1 MGRGMRL
8 RNAMCIEDL
17 RRIAR
22 RKVPGVF
29 FEYMEAGSYSEHT
42 RDANVE
48 DMRAIKLRQRVLVD
62 MSQRSLKTTV
72 LGEELALPL
81 AIAPTGLSGMQH
93 ADGEIHACRAAHAA
107 GIQYTLSTMSICS
120 IEDVAQAVGKPFWFQ
135 LYVMRDRGF
144 VQDLIKRAE
153 LAGCSALFLTVDL
166 PVNGQRHVDMRNGLS
181 VPLRLTA
188 KTVIDVMRRPTWA
201 WRILNGKRKT
211 FANVDGHLPGGSGFG
226 GMTLAEWTHSQFD
239 VTVSWKDVAWIRS
252 IWPHKL
258 VLKGILDP
266 EDAREA
272 LKTGADGVV
281 VSNHGGRQL
290 DGAPSTIQTLPKVAD
305 AIGGQKEVL
314 IDSGIRT
321 GQDIFRALAL
331 GANACMIGR
340 AALYGLGAGGQAGV
354 ARAISIFRGELDTT
368 MILAGIDDVKKIDHR
383 AIASELPGEFAA
395 RN

>member
-1 MGRGMRL
+1 MK
-8 RNAMCIEDL
+8 NAMCIEDL
-17 RRIAR
+17 RRIAKR
-22 RKVPGVF
+22 NVPRVF

-42 RDANVE
+42 RDANID

-62 MSQRSLKTTV
+62 MSKRKLSTTV
-72 LGEELALPL
+72 LGEELSMPL
-81 AIAPTGLSGMQH
+81 ALAPTGLAGMQY
-93 ADGEIHACRAAHAA
+93 ADGEILACRAAHAA
-107 GIQYTLSTMSICS
+107 GIQYCQSTMSICS
-120 IEDVAQAVGKPFWFQ
+120 IEDIGAAVSKPWWFQ

-144 VQDLIKRAE
+144 VTTLIERAE
-153 LAGCSALFLTVDL
+153 KAGCTALFLTVDL

-181 VPLRLTA
+181 VPPRVTA
-188 KTVIDVMRRPTWA
+188 RTVFDVLRRPTWA
-201 WRILNGKRKT
+201 WRILNGKRRT
-211 FANVDGHLPGGSGFG
+211 FANVDGHLPGGPGFG

-252 IWPHKL
+252 IWPRKL

-272 LKTGADGVV
+272 LKTGADGIV

-290 DGAPSTIQTLPKVAD
+290 DGAPSTIQALPKVAD
-305 AIGGQKEVL
+305 AIGGQKEIL
-314 IDSGIRT
+314 LDSGVRT

-340 AALYGLGAGGQAGV
+340 PFLYGLGAGGEAGV
-354 ARAISIFRGELDTT
+354 ARAISIFRSELDTT
-368 MILAGIDDVKKIDHR
+368 MILAGIDDVKRIDHR
-383 AIASELPGEFAA
+383 AIASELPGEFAK

>member
-1 MGRGMRL
+1 M
-8 RNAMCIEDL
+8 
-17 RRIAR
+17 AR
-22 RKVPGVF
+22 RNVPGVF

-48 DMRAIKLRQRVLVD
+48 DMQAIKLRQRVLVD

-81 AIAPTGLSGMQH
+81 AIAPTGLSGMQY

-120 IEDVAQAVGKPFWFQ
+120 IEDVAESVQKPFWFQ
-135 LYVMRDRGF
+135 LYVMRDRAF
-144 VQDLIKRAE
+144 VADLIKRAE
-153 LAGCSALFLTVDL
+153 IAGCSALFLTVDL

-181 VPLRLTA
+181 VPPRLTP
-188 KTVIDVMRRPTWA
+188 KTVFDVLRRPTWA

-211 FANVDGHLPGGSGFG
+211 FANVDGHLPGGHGFG

-239 VTVSWKDVAWIRS
+239 VSVSWKDVAWIRS
-252 IWPHKL
+252 IWPRKL

-290 DGAPSTIQTLPKVAD
+290 DGAPSTIAALPKVAD

-383 AIASELPGEFAA
+383 TIASELPGEFAK

>member
-1 MGRGMRL
+1 MRL
-8 RNAMCIEDL
+8 DRAMSIEDL
-17 RRIAR
+17 RRMAR
-22 RKVPGVF
+22 RNVPGVF

-62 MSQRSLKTTV
+62 MSRRSLKTTV

-81 AIAPTGLSGMQH
+81 AIAPTGLSGMQY
-93 ADGEIHACRAAHAA
+93 ADGEILSCRAAHAA

-120 IEDVAQAVGKPFWFQ
+120 IEDVAEAVGKPFWFQ

-144 VQDLIKRAE
+144 VKDLIGRAE
-153 LAGCSALFLTVDL
+153 KAGCSALFLTVDL

-181 VPLRLTA
+181 VPPRLTA
-188 KTVIDVMRRPTWA
+188 RTVFDVLTRPAWA

-211 FANVDGHLPGGSGFG
+211 FANIDGHLPSFG

-239 VTVSWKDVAWIRS
+239 VSMTWKDVAWIRS
-252 IWPHKL
+252 IWPRKL

-290 DGAPSTIQTLPKVAD
+290 DGAPSTIQALPRVAD

-331 GANACMIGR
+331 GANAAMIGR
-340 AALYGLGAGGQAGV
+340 AALYGLGAGGEAGV
-354 ARAISIFRGELDTT
+354 ARALGIFRGELDTT

>member
-1 MGRGMRL
+1 MRL
-8 RNAMCIEDL
+8 DRAMSIEDL
-17 RRIAR
+17 RRMAR
-22 RKVPGVF
+22 RNVPGVF

-42 RDANVE
+42 RDANVD

-62 MSQRSLKTTV
+62 MSRRCLKTTV
-72 LGEELALPL
+72 LGEQLALPL
-81 AIAPTGLSGMQH
+81 AIAPTGLSGMQY
-93 ADGEIHACRAAHAA
+93 ADGEILSCRAAHAA

-120 IEDVAQAVGKPFWFQ
+120 IEDVAEAVGKPFWFQ

-144 VQDLIKRAE
+144 VKDLIGRAE
-153 LAGCSALFLTVDL
+153 KAGCSALFLTVDL

-181 VPLRLTA
+181 VPPRLTA
-188 KTVIDVMRRPTWA
+188 RTVFDVLRRPAWA
-201 WRILNGKRKT
+201 WRILNGKRRT
-211 FANVDGHLPGGSGFG
+211 FANVDGHLPGGPGFG

-252 IWPHKL
+252 IWPRKL

-290 DGAPSTIQTLPKVAD
+290 DGAPSTIHALPKVAD

-321 GQDIFRALAL
+321 GQDIFRALAR
-331 GANACMIGR
+331 GALWAWRGR
-340 AALYGLGAGGQAGV
+340 RGRRR
-354 ARAISIFRGELDTT
+354 ARARHSPR
-368 MILAGIDDVKKIDHR
+368 
-383 AIASELPGEFAA
+383 
-395 RN
+395 

>member
-1 MGRGMRL
+1 MRL
-8 RNAMCIEDL
+8 KNAMCIEDL
-17 RRIAR
+17 RRMAHR
-22 RKVPGVF
+22 NVPRVF
-29 FEYMEAGSYSEHT
+29 IEYMEAGSYSEHT
-42 RDANVE
+42 RDANID

-62 MSQRSLKTTV
+62 MSHRSLKTTV
-72 LGEELALPL
+72 LGEELSVPL

-93 ADGEIHACRAAHAA
+93 ADGEILACRAAHAA
-107 GIQYTLSTMSICS
+107 GIQYTLSTFSICS
-120 IEDVAQAVGKPFWFQ
+120 IEDVAEDVKKPFWFQ
-135 LYVMRDRGF
+135 LYVMRDRAF
-144 VQDLIKRAE
+144 VADLIKRAE
-153 LAGCSALFLTVDL
+153 VAGCSALFLTVDL

-181 VPLRLTA
+181 VPPRLTA
-188 KTVIDVMRRPTWA
+188 RTVFDVLRRPAWA

-211 FANVDGHLPGGSGFG
+211 FGNVAGHLPKFSGI
-226 GMTLAEWTHSQFD
+226 TLAEWTQQQFD
-239 VTVSWKDVAWIRS
+239 PTVSWKDVAWIRS
-252 IWPHKL
+252 IWPGKL

-272 LKTGADGVV
+272 LKTGADGIV

-290 DGAPSTIQTLPKVAD
+290 DGAPSTIAALPKVAD
-305 AIGGQKEVL
+305 AIGGQKEIL

-321 GQDIFRALAL
+321 GQDMFRALAL

-340 AALYGLGAGGQAGV
+340 AALYGLGAGGEAGV
-354 ARAISIFRGELDTT
+354 ARAIGILRGELDTT

>member
-1 MGRGMRL
+1 MRL

-17 RRIAR
+17 RRMAR
-22 RKVPGVF
+22 RNVPGVF

-42 RDANVE
+42 RDANVD

-93 ADGEIHACRAAHAA
+93 ADGEILACRAAHAA

-120 IEDVAQAVGKPFWFQ
+120 IEDVAGAVQKPFWFQ

-144 VQDLIKRAE
+144 VADLIKRAE

-181 VPLRLTA
+181 VPPRLTA
-188 KTVIDVMRRPTWA
+188 KTVLDVLRRPTWA

-211 FANVDGHLPGGSGFG
+211 FANVDGHLPGGHGFG

-239 VTVSWKDVAWIRS
+239 VSVSWKDVAWIRS
-252 IWPHKL
+252 IWPRKL

-290 DGAPSTIQTLPKVAD
+290 DGAPSTISALPKVAD
-305 AIGGQKEVL
+305 AVGGQKEIL

-340 AALYGLGAGGQAGV
+340 PFLYGLGAGGEAGV
-354 ARAISIFRGELDTT
+354 TRAISILRGELDTT
-368 MILAGIDDVKKIDHR
+368 MILAGVDDVKKIDHR
-383 AIASELPGEFAA
+383 VIASELPGEFAK

>member
-1 MGRGMRL
+1 MRL

-17 RRIAR
+17 RRMAR
-22 RKVPGVF
+22 RNVPGVF

-42 RDANVE
+42 RDANVD

-62 MSQRSLKTTV
+62 VSQRSLKTTV
-72 LGEELALPL
+72 LGEELSVPL

-93 ADGEIHACRAAHAA
+93 ADGEILACRAAHAA

-120 IEDVAQAVGKPFWFQ
+120 IEDVAEAVKKPFWFQ

-144 VQDLIKRAE
+144 VKALIERAE
-153 LAGCSALFLTVDL
+153 KAGCTALFVTVDL

-181 VPLRLTA
+181 VPPRLTA
-188 KTVIDVMRRPTWA
+188 KTVFDVLRRPTWA

-211 FANVDGHLPGGSGFG
+211 FANIDGHLPGFG
-226 GMTLAEWTHSQFD
+226 GITLAEWTQSQFD
-239 VTVSWKDVAWIRS
+239 VTVNWKDVAWIRS

-290 DGAPSTIQTLPKVAD
+290 DGAPSTIAALPKVAE

-340 AALYGLGAGGQAGV
+340 AALYGLGAGGEAGV
-354 ARAISIFRGELDTT
+354 ARAINIFRGELDTT
-368 MILAGIDDVKKIDHR
+368 MILAGLDDVKKIDHR

>member
-1 MGRGMRL
+1 MRL

-17 RRIAR
+17 RRIAKR
-22 RKVPGVF
+22 NVPGVF

-42 RDANVE
+42 RDANVD

-93 ADGEIHACRAAHAA
+93 ADGEILACRAAHAA

-120 IEDVAQAVGKPFWFQ
+120 IEDVAEAVKKPFWFQ

-144 VQDLIKRAE
+144 VKALIERAAK
-153 LAGCSALFLTVDL
+153 AGCTALFVTVDL

-181 VPLRLTA
+181 VPPRLTA
-188 KTVIDVMRRPTWA
+188 KTVFDVLRRPAWA

-211 FANVDGHLPGGSGFG
+211 FANIDGHLPGFG
-226 GMTLAEWTHSQFD
+226 GITLAEWTHSQFD
-239 VTVSWKDVAWIRS
+239 VTVSWKDVEWIRS
-252 IWPHKL
+252 IWPGKL

-272 LKTGADGVV
+272 LKTGADGIV

-290 DGAPSTIQTLPKVAD
+290 DGAPSTIAALPKVAE

-340 AALYGLGAGGQAGV
+340 AALYGLGAGGEAGV
-354 ARAISIFRGELDTT
+354 ARAISILRGELDTT
-368 MILAGIDDVKKIDHR
+368 MILAGLDDVKKIDHR
-383 AIASELPGEFAA
+383 AIAGELPGEFAA

>member
-1 MGRGMRL
+1 MKL

-17 RRIAR
+17 RQVAR
-22 RKVPGVF
+22 RNVPGVF
-29 FEYMEAGSYSEHT
+29 FDYMEAGSYSEHT
-42 RDANVE
+42 RDANVT

-62 MSQRSLKTTV
+62 VSQRKLGTTV
-72 LGEELALPL
+72 LGEPLSMPLAL
-81 AIAPTGLSGMQH
+81 APTGLTGMQH
-93 ADGEIHACRAAHAA
+93 ADGEILACRAAHAA
-107 GIQYTLSTMSICS
+107 GVQYTLSTMSICS
-120 IEDVAQAVGKPFWFQ
+120 VEDVAEAVQRPFWFQ

-144 VQDLIKRAE
+144 VEALIKRAI
-153 LAGCSALFLTVDL
+153 AAKCSALFLTVDL
-166 PVNGQRHVDMRNGLS
+166 PVNGQRHVDQRNGLS
-181 VPLRLTA
+181 VPPRLTA
-188 KTVIDVMRRPTWA
+188 RTVFDVLTRPTWA

-211 FANVDGHLPGGSGFG
+211 FGNIAGHLPGFG
-226 GMTLAEWTHSQFD
+226 GITLAEWTHQQFD
-239 VTVSWKDVAWIRS
+239 TTVSWKDVEWIRS
-252 IWPHKL
+252 IWPGKL

-272 LKTGADGVV
+272 LKTGADAVV

-290 DGAPSTIQTLPKVAD
+290 DGAPSTIAALPKVAD
-305 AIGGQKEVL
+305 AIGGQKEIL

-340 AALYGLGAGGQAGV
+340 AALYGLGAGGEAGV
-354 ARAISIFRGELDTT
+354 ARAISILRGELDTT

-383 AIASELPGEFAA
+383 TIASELPGEFAA

>member
-1 MGRGMRL
+1 MK
-8 RNAMCIEDL
+8 NAMCIEDL
-17 RRIAR
+17 RRIAKR
-22 RKVPGVF
+22 NVPRVF

-42 RDANVE
+42 RDANID

-62 MSQRSLKTTV
+62 MSKRKLSTTV
-72 LGEELALPL
+72 LGEELSMPL
-81 AIAPTGLSGMQH
+81 ALAPTGLAGMQY
-93 ADGEIHACRAAHAA
+93 ADGEILACRAAHAA
-107 GIQYTLSTMSICS
+107 GIQYCQSTMSICS
-120 IEDVAQAVGKPFWFQ
+120 IEDIGAAVSKPWWFQ

-144 VQDLIKRAE
+144 VTALIERAE
-153 LAGCSALFLTVDL
+153 KAGCTALFLTVDL

-181 VPLRLTA
+181 VPPRVTA
-188 KTVIDVMRRPTWA
+188 RTVFDVLRRPTWA
-201 WRILNGKRKT
+201 WRILNGKRRT
-211 FANVDGHLPGGSGFG
+211 FANVDGHLPGGPGFG

-252 IWPHKL
+252 IWPRKL

-272 LKTGADGVV
+272 LKTGADGIV

-290 DGAPSTIQTLPKVAD
+290 DGAPSTIQALPKVAD
-305 AIGGQKEVL
+305 AIGGQKEIL
-314 IDSGIRT
+314 LDSGVRT

-340 AALYGLGAGGQAGV
+340 PFLYGLGAGGEAGV
-354 ARAISIFRGELDTT
+354 ARAINIFRGELDTT

-383 AIASELPGEFAA
+383 AIASELPGEFAK

>member
-1 MGRGMRL
+1 MRL

-22 RKVPGVF
+22 RNVPGVF
-29 FEYMEAGSYSEHT
+29 FDYMEAGSYSEHT
-42 RDANVE
+42 RDANVD

-62 MSQRSLKTTV
+62 MSQRNLATTV
-72 LGEELALPL
+72 LGENLALPL

-93 ADGEIHACRAAHAA
+93 ADGEILACRAAHAM

-120 IEDVAQAVGKPFWFQ
+120 IEDVAEAVQKPYWFQ

-144 VQDLIKRAE
+144 VKALIERAE
-153 LAGCSALFLTVDL
+153 KAGCSALFLTVDL

-181 VPLRLTA
+181 VPPRLTA
-188 KTVIDVMRRPTWA
+188 KTIFDVLKRPAWA

-211 FANVDGHLPGGSGFG
+211 FANIDGHLPGFG
-226 GMTLAEWTHSQFD
+226 GITLAEWTHSQFD
-239 VTVSWKDVAWIRS
+239 VTVNWKDVAWIRS
-252 IWPHKL
+252 IWPRKL

-272 LKTGADGVV
+272 LKTGADAVV

-290 DGAPSTIQTLPKVAD
+290 DGAPSTIAALPKVAD
-305 AIGGQKEVL
+305 AIGGSKEIL
-314 IDSGIRT
+314 IDSGFRT

-340 AALYGLGAGGQAGV
+340 AALYGLGAGGEAGV
-354 ARAISIFRGELDTT
+354 RQAIGILRGELDTT